1 MPKFVIER
9 DLADANTPS
18 VTELRDASR
27 RSMSALKE
35 LGPGIQWIQTYVT
48 AGKLYCIYIAPSI
61 EALREHARRAGLP
74 ANRISPIAATID
86 PTLAETAGTE
96 TVGAQTVPAE

>member
-9 DLADANTPS
+9 DLADAS
-18 VTELRDASR
+18 AASRVELRKASR
-27 RSMSALKE
+27 RSVSVLKE

-48 AGKLYCIYIAPSI
+48 AGKLYCIYIAPDI

-74 ANRISPIAATID
+74 ADRISPITMTID
-86 PTLAETAGTE
+86 PTLAEE
-96 TVGAQTVPAE
+96 VLAE